1 MPMRLSGLMSGMDT
15 ESIIQQLVSAK
26 KTKVTKAVKAQKS
39 LKYKQDAWKDLNKQ
53 IVNLYNKSLTQ
64 MRFQSSYMKKVTKVS
79 NSSIVSVITGE
90 SAMNSVQSLE
100 VDKLARSGYLTGGK
114 LQLWDADN
122 NKAKDGAVTSTTK
135 LSELGFTGSASFTVK
150 TVDGVGDITVD
161 GDSTVGNFISALRTI
176 GLNANFDENNG
187 RIHITSKAS
196 GKENDFSIKATDGA
210 GFAALEA
217 LKLSYGYDDSALKK
231 QYQDIIDGWNDKTAA
246 GTVSQR
252 QEARLKGLVENW
264 NTLKSN
270 RTGLLKGLSDEAIAA
285 VNERLSAV
293 SSDLK
298 LEGSGEELKLVKTN
312 ADSTTTDIPLSDI
325 TEEDWGK
332 INDAIGAAA
341 SKLIADSG
349 NGTLTEDEK
358 NALLDLAESFEDWTK
373 NQNALTAVETNFQH
387 KSDTDHS
394 LDFEADGKTPKL
406 AQHVKDSI
414 AAEVEK
420 EAENAKDVL
429 EKLTKF
435 DNLTEEEKK
444 KAIAALGQK
453 TSGQDAEIMLNG
465 VLYTSDKNTFDINGL
480 TLTVSATTAPGES
493 VTITTEDDTNGI
505 YDMVKNFFKEY
516 NAVINQMDKLYN
528 AEAAKGYE
536 PLTDEEKEAMS
547 DSQIEEWENK
557 IKDSI
562 LRKDSTL
569 SFFASEMKRIM
580 MEGVEMEDGKKM
592 YLSNFGIG
600 TLNYYV
606 AKDNERYAYHIDGDP
621 DDENTANNPDKLKSM
636 IANDPD
642 TVVSFFTKLSQKMSD
657 KMFEMMR
664 SEEGVSSAMTAY
676 EDKKMQKEYDDY
688 TAKIKELE
696 KKLADYEDKWYAKFA
711 AMETALAKM
720 QNNASAVT
728 SLLGG

>member
-15 ESIIQQLVSAK
+15 ESIIQQLVEAK

-90 SAMNSVQSLE
+90 NAMNSVQSLE
-100 VDKLARSGYLTGGK
+100 VNKLARSGYLTGGQIGDGK
-114 LQLWDADN
+114 G
-122 NKAKDGAVTSTTK
+122 KDINGNDITSKTK
-135 LSELGFTGSASFTVK
+135 LSDLGYAGTGSFRVK
-150 TVDGVGDITVD
+150 TVDGVMDISVD
-161 GDSTVGNFISALRTI
+161 ENSTIGNFVGALKDA
-176 GLNANFDENNG
+176 GLNANFDESNG
-187 RIHITSKAS
+187 RIHITSKGS
-196 GKENDFSIKATDGA
+196 GIKNDFSFVANNEG
-210 GFAALEA
+210 GWEALEA
-217 LKLSYGYDDSALKK
+217 LGLDYKDDSALKYYYGIFADSSTFDS
-231 QYQDIIDGWNDKTAA
+231 QNPPD
-246 GTVSQR
+246 VSLDEVKAKILEEQKSYR
-252 QEARLKGLVENW
+252 KGLEN
-264 NTLKSN
+264 TRKE
-270 RTGLLKGLSDEAIAA
+270 LLDKK
-285 VNERLSAV
+285 
-293 SSDLK
+293 SDLLTEQTGYLDKIKDK
-298 LEGSGEELKLVKTN
+298 LQDADVK
-312 ADSTTTDIPLSDI
+312 AEWDQALTDANVNFDI
-325 TEEDWGK
+325 T
-332 INDAIGAAA
+332 A
-341 SKLIADSG
+341 SDFDYNKLD
-349 NGTLTEDEK
+349 DK
-358 NALLDLAESFEDWTK
+358 
-373 NQNALTAVETNFQH
+373 
-387 KSDTDHS
+387 
-394 LDFEADGKTPKL
+394 
-406 AQHVKDSI
+406 
-414 AAEVEK
+414 EK
-420 EAENAKDVL
+420 EAFEDALKKALDKAFEKAKDKTPPPSDDEVAEIKQEL
-429 EKLTKF
+429 EKIHSDWNTNVYNLESTESSLKNVESELIIDENGVVTGLAKDKKEEIKTKYMDAF
-435 DNLTEEEKK
+435 TMYEKL
-444 KAIAALGQK
+444 KADDLECGGNKNDAA
-453 TSGQDAEIMLNG
+453 DAEIMLNG
-465 VLYTSDKNTFDINGL
+465 VSYTSNKNTFDINGL
-480 TLTVSATTAPGES
+480 TLTVSATTAKGES

>member
-90 SAMNSVQSLE
+90 NAMNSVQSLE
-100 VDKLARSGYLTGGK
+100 VNKLARSGYLTGGQIGDGK
-114 LQLWDADN
+114 G
-122 NKAKDGAVTSTTK
+122 KDINGNDITSKTK
-135 LSELGFTGSASFTVK
+135 LSDLGYAGTGSFRVK
-150 TVDGVGDITVD
+150 TVDGVMDISVD
-161 GDSTVGNFISALRTI
+161 ENSTIGNFVGALKDA
-176 GLNANFDENNG
+176 GLNANFDESNG
-187 RIHITSKAS
+187 RIHITSKGS
-196 GKENDFSIKATDGA
+196 GIKNDFSFVANNEG
-210 GFAALEA
+210 GWEALEA
-217 LKLSYGYDDSALKK
+217 LGLDYKDDSALKYYYGIFADSSTFDS
-231 QYQDIIDGWNDKTAA
+231 QNPPD
-246 GTVSQR
+246 VSLDEVKAKILEEQKSYR
-252 QEARLKGLVENW
+252 KGLEN
-264 NTLKSN
+264 TRKE
-270 RTGLLKGLSDEAIAA
+270 LLDKK
-285 VNERLSAV
+285 
-293 SSDLK
+293 SDLLTEQTGYLDKIKDK
-298 LEGSGEELKLVKTN
+298 LQDADVK
-312 ADSTTTDIPLSDI
+312 AEWDQALTDANVNFDI
-325 TEEDWGK
+325 T
-332 INDAIGAAA
+332 A
-341 SKLIADSG
+341 SDFDYNKLD
-349 NGTLTEDEK
+349 DK
-358 NALLDLAESFEDWTK
+358 
-373 NQNALTAVETNFQH
+373 
-387 KSDTDHS
+387 
-394 LDFEADGKTPKL
+394 
-406 AQHVKDSI
+406 
-414 AAEVEK
+414 EK
-420 EAENAKDVL
+420 EAFEDALKKALDKAFEKAKDKTPPPSDDEVAEIKQEL
-429 EKLTKF
+429 EKIHSDWNTNVYNLESTESSLKNVESELIIDENGVVTGLAKDKKEEIKTKYMDAF
-435 DNLTEEEKK
+435 TMYEKL
-444 KAIAALGQK
+444 KADDLECGGNKNDAA
-453 TSGQDAEIMLNG
+453 DAEIMLNG
-465 VLYTSDKNTFDINGL
+465 VSYTSNKNTFDINGL
-480 TLTVSATTAPGES
+480 TLTVSATTAKGES

>member
-1 MPMRLSGLMSGMDT
+1 MAMRLSGLMSGMDT
-15 ESIIQQLVSAK
+15 ESIIAQMVEAK

-39 LKYKQDAWKDLNKQ
+39 LKYKQDAWKTLNTQ
-53 IVNLYNKSLTQ
+53 IMGLYNKSLST
-64 MRFQSSYMKKVTKVS
+64 MRFQSAYMKKTTKVS
-79 NSSIVSVITGE
+79 NSSVVSVITGE
-90 SAMNSVQSLE
+90 NAMNGVQSLKVE
-100 VDKLARSGYLTGGK
+100 KLAKSAFLTGSKVGKVVDEFGDEKNATGSNTLGDLGLAEGGVGYINVSLENGKTSRIAVNSNTTINDFVGK
-114 LQLWDADN
+114 LRDA
-122 NKAKDGAVTSTTK
+122 G
-135 LSELGFTGSASFTVK
+135 
-150 TVDGVGDITVD
+150 I
-161 GDSTVGNFISALRTI
+161 
-176 GLNANFDENNG
+176 NANFDENNS
-187 RIHITSKAS
+187 RFYITGKTSGSEGNFDISSNDIVGLDALQALGLDYGISNVDNSKREDVIGLRETALLESLKKERSGLLNERDAMMEKLKKYAS
-196 GKENDFSIKATDGA
+196 QLEAAEDEDGNKYLADLKDKDGNPVKVEDLTVDDLTEENLKLLDKAMIEICNAEGTSEEMENDLRGWMFEWDDNKKALDEVNGQLVIDANGDVQDLSADAKKKIADKVDAVLTRPTGDE
-210 GFAALEA
+210 LEA
-217 LKLSYGYDDSALKK
+217 LKKR
-231 QYQDIIDGWNDKTAA
+231 KTE
-246 GTVSQR
+246 GT
-252 QEARLKGLVENW
+252 
-264 NTLKSN
+264 
-270 RTGLLKGLSDEAIAA
+270 DA
-285 VNERLSAV
+285 VIYLNGERYE
-293 SSDLK
+293 SS
-298 LEGSGEELKLVKTN
+298 
-312 ADSTTTDIPLSDI
+312 
-325 TEEDWGK
+325 
-332 INDAIGAAA
+332 
-341 SKLIADSG
+341 
-349 NGTLTEDEK
+349 K
-358 NALLDLAESFEDWTK
+358 NSFE
-373 NQNALTAVETNFQH
+373 
-387 KSDTDHS
+387 
-394 LDFEADGKTPKL
+394 
-406 AQHVKDSI
+406 
-414 AAEVEK
+414 
-420 EAENAKDVL
+420 
-429 EKLTKF
+429 
-435 DNLTEEEKK
+435 
-444 KAIAALGQK
+444 
-453 TSGQDAEIMLNG
+453 
-465 VLYTSDKNTFDINGL
+465 INGL
-480 TLTVSATTAPGES
+480 ILTVNSTTAENEE
-493 VTITTEDDTNGI
+493 VTITTQDDTDGV
-505 YDMVKNFFKEY
+505 YDLIKGFLKDY
-516 NAVINQMDKLYN
+516 NALINQMDKLYN
-528 AEAAKGYE
+528 ADSAKGYE

>member
-1 MPMRLSGLMSGMDT
+1 MLTEQTGYLAKIKEKLQDT
-15 ESIIQQLVSAK
+15 D
-26 KTKVTKAVKAQKS
+26 VKAEWNQA
-39 LKYKQDAWKDLNKQ
+39 LTDAG
-53 IVNLYNKSLTQ
+53 VNFNIDDAGFDYNKL
-64 MRFQSSYMKKVTKVS
+64 
-79 NSSIVSVITGE
+79 
-90 SAMNSVQSLE
+90 
-100 VDKLARSGYLTGGK
+100 
-114 LQLWDADN
+114 
-122 NKAKDGAVTSTTK
+122 
-135 LSELGFTGSASFTVK
+135 
-150 TVDGVGDITVD
+150 
-161 GDSTVGNFISALRTI
+161 
-176 GLNANFDENNG
+176 
-187 RIHITSKAS
+187 
-196 GKENDFSIKATDGA
+196 
-210 GFAALEA
+210 
-217 LKLSYGYDDSALKK
+217 
-231 QYQDIIDGWNDKTAA
+231 NDK
-246 GTVSQR
+246 
-252 QEARLKGLVENW
+252 
-264 NTLKSN
+264 
-270 RTGLLKGLSDEAIAA
+270 
-285 VNERLSAV
+285 
-293 SSDLK
+293 
-298 LEGSGEELKLVKTN
+298 
-312 ADSTTTDIPLSDI
+312 
-325 TEEDWGK
+325 
-332 INDAIGAAA
+332 
-341 SKLIADSG
+341 
-349 NGTLTEDEK
+349 
-358 NALLDLAESFEDWTK
+358 
-373 NQNALTAVETNFQH
+373 
-387 KSDTDHS
+387 
-394 LDFEADGKTPKL
+394 
-406 AQHVKDSI
+406 
-414 AAEVEK
+414 EK
-420 EAENAKDVL
+420 EAFENALQKALDKTFEKAKNTTPPPTADEVAKIKEEL
-429 EKLTKF
+429 EKLHSDWNTNVYNLDDTKASLKNVESELII
-435 DNLTEEEKK
+435 DENGNVTGLAKEKK
-444 KAIAALGQK
+444 EAIKKKYMDAYNMYEKLKDVDSEKENKKQAA
-453 TSGQDAEIMLNG
+453 TDAEIKLNG
-465 VLYTSDKNTFDINGL
+465 VTYTSNKNTFDINGL
-480 TLTVSATTAPGES
+480 TLTVSATTAKGES

-657 KMFEMMR
+657 KMFEMMK

>member
-1 MPMRLSGLMSGMDT
+1 MNKALNVAKANGAISEND
-15 ESIIQQLVSAK
+15 K
-26 KTKVTKAVKAQKS
+26 KTLETLQSDWNTNVTDLSNTEKS
-39 LKYKQDAWKDLNKQ
+39 LASVNGQLEKD
-53 IVNLYNKSLTQ
+53 
-64 MRFQSSYMKKVTKVS
+64 S
-79 NSSIVSVITGE
+79 NG
-90 SAMNSVQSLE
+90 
-100 VDKLARSGYLTGGK
+100 D
-114 LQLWDADN
+114 LQLTDD
-122 NKAKDGAVTSTTK
+122 
-135 LSELGFTGSASFTVK
+135 VK
-150 TVDGVGDITVD
+150 TSIETKIR
-161 GDSTVGNFISALRTI
+161 TALALYE
-176 GLNANFDENNG
+176 GLDNAA
-187 RIHITSKAS
+187 KAS
-196 GKENDFSIKATDGA
+196 GAT
-210 GFAALEA
+210 
-217 LKLSYGYDDSALKK
+217 
-231 QYQDIIDGWNDKTAA
+231 KTA
-246 GTVSQR
+246 
-252 QEARLKGLVENW
+252 
-264 NTLKSN
+264 
-270 RTGLLKGLSDEAIAA
+270 
-285 VNERLSAV
+285 
-293 SSDLK
+293 
-298 LEGSGEELKLVKTN
+298 GE
-312 ADSTTTDIPLSDI
+312 
-325 TEEDWGK
+325 
-332 INDAIGAAA
+332 
-341 SKLIADSG
+341 
-349 NGTLTEDEK
+349 
-358 NALLDLAESFEDWTK
+358 
-373 NQNALTAVETNFQH
+373 
-387 KSDTDHS
+387 
-394 LDFEADGKTPKL
+394 
-406 AQHVKDSI
+406 
-414 AAEVEK
+414 
-420 EAENAKDVL
+420 
-429 EKLTKF
+429 
-435 DNLTEEEKK
+435 
-444 KAIAALGQK
+444 
-453 TSGQDAEIMLNG
+453 DAEITLNG
-465 VLYTSDKNTFDINGL
+465 VKYTSSKNTFAVNGL
-480 TLTVSATTAPGES
+480 TLTVSGTTSDP

-516 NAVINQMDKLYN
+516 NTVINQMDKLYN

>member
-26 KTKVTKAVKAQKS
+26 KTKVTKAVKAQKT

-64 MRFQSSYMKKVTKVS
+64 MRFQSSYMKKTTKVS

-90 SAMNSVQSLE
+90 NAMNSVQSLE
-100 VDKLARSGYLTGGK
+100 VNKLARSGYLTGGQIGDGK
-114 LQLWDADN
+114 G
-122 NKAKDGAVTSTTK
+122 KDINGNDITSKTK
-135 LSELGFTGSASFTVK
+135 LSDLGYAGTGSFRVK
-150 TVDGVGDITVD
+150 TVDGVMDISVD
-161 GDSTVGNFISALRTI
+161 ENSTIGNFVGALKDA
-176 GLNANFDENNG
+176 GLNANFDESNG
-187 RIHITSKAS
+187 RIHITSKGS
-196 GKENDFSIKATDGA
+196 GIKNDFSFVANNEG
-210 GFAALEA
+210 GWEALEA
-217 LKLSYGYDDSALKK
+217 LGLDYKDDSALKYYYGIFADSSTFDS
-231 QYQDIIDGWNDKTAA
+231 QNPPD
-246 GTVSQR
+246 VSLDEVKAKILEEQKSYR
-252 QEARLKGLVENW
+252 KGLEN
-264 NTLKSN
+264 TRKE
-270 RTGLLKGLSDEAIAA
+270 LLDKK
-285 VNERLSAV
+285 
-293 SSDLK
+293 SDLLTEQTGYLDKIKDK
-298 LEGSGEELKLVKTN
+298 LQDADVK
-312 ADSTTTDIPLSDI
+312 AEWDQALTDANVNFDI
-325 TEEDWGK
+325 T
-332 INDAIGAAA
+332 A
-341 SKLIADSG
+341 SDFDYNKLD
-349 NGTLTEDEK
+349 DK
-358 NALLDLAESFEDWTK
+358 
-373 NQNALTAVETNFQH
+373 
-387 KSDTDHS
+387 
-394 LDFEADGKTPKL
+394 
-406 AQHVKDSI
+406 
-414 AAEVEK
+414 EK
-420 EAENAKDVL
+420 EAFEDALKKALDKAFEKAKDKTPPPSDDEVAEIKEEL
-429 EKLTKF
+429 EKIHSDWNTNVYNLESTESSLKNVESELIIDENGVVTGLAKDKKEEIKTKYMDAF
-435 DNLTEEEKK
+435 TMYEKL
-444 KAIAALGQK
+444 KADDLECGGNKNDAA
-453 TSGQDAEIMLNG
+453 DAEIMLNG
-465 VLYTSDKNTFDINGL
+465 VSYTSNKNTFDINGL